1 MSELFK
7 RIIVALIG
15 IPLAFFIILEGGYY
29 LLLGIA
35 VVSAMALYEFY
46 GISEHKQINPLRV
59 IPIAFGIILQF
70 TLFYFINHD
79 RLNLLFYVVLF
90 ELVIFLIIIPVLNLF
105 IRNQHAINNLS
116 VTFFG
121 FLYVTILFSSIILIR
136 EFSHISRSF
145 MLSEGAIA
153 GSFVYKLTYAN
164 WGVFILL
171 IFISVWICDSAA
183 YFFGK
188 AFGKHKLMPKVSPK
202 KSWEGAIAGFFMG
215 MLAYIGLNQYFLI
228 AIPPTD
234 IVIMGV
240 LINVFCQIGD
250 LIESQIKRDA
260 GVKDSSAILPG
271 HGGILD
277 RFDGI
282 LFVMPAVF
290 AYLVFKLLDI

>member
-1 MSELFK
+1 M
-7 RIIVALIG
+7 VALIG

-29 LLLGIA
+29 LLVGIA
-35 VVSAMALYEFY
+35 IVSAMALYEFY
-46 GISEHKQINPLRV
+46 GISEHKQINPIKV
-59 IPIAFGIILQF
+59 IPIAFSIIFQV

-79 RLNLLFYVVLF
+79 KLNMLLYLAVF
-90 ELVIFLIIIPVLNLF
+90 EFILFLIIIPTLNLF

-121 FLYVTILFSSIILIR
+121 FLYATILFSSIIIIR
-136 EFSHISRSF
+136 EFSHISRDF
-145 MLSEGAIA
+145 MLSEGVVA
-153 GSFVYKLTYAN
+153 GSFVNKLTYSN

-202 KSWEGAIAGFFMG
+202 KSWEGSVAGFIMG
-215 MLAYIGLNQYFLI
+215 LIVYIGLNQYFLR
-228 AIPPTD
+228 AIPLTD
-234 IVIMGV
+234 IVFMGI
-240 LINVFCQIGD
+240 LINILCQVGD

-271 HGGILD
+271 HGGMLD

-282 LFVMPAVF
+282 LFVMPAVL
-290 AYLVFKLLDI
+290 AYLLFKLISV